1 VVRIKDLL
9 PEKWILTPCT
19 CNTYSGSYF
28 HAFRSTATILQD
40 ILIVFLAHAGDVL
53 WRTPGM
59 AYRIALNRSRTS

>member
-1 VVRIKDLL
+1 MVRIKDLL

-40 ILIVFLAHAGDVL
+40 ILIVFLAHAGGVL
-53 WRTPGM
+53 CGM
-59 AYRIALNRSRTS
+59 ARRIALNRSRTS